1 MNVSTQIGP
10 FSIVPEWVLWRDLS
24 PTALKLYVVLA
35 RFADWETGE
44 AFPARETLAER
55 MGCSA
60 KTVDRAVAELEGAD
74 CVRSWSIGRY
84 SSKRYQVF
92 QIDPL
97 QDSDASERTDL
108 STEETNLTREV
119 TNLSKREDTD
129 VHLTRT
135 NEREPLERKPKNNR
149 ALTFL
154 PDDWKPKESFYSEER
169 FAVLDIDDEADSFKN
184 WCLAKGVK
192 NRDWD
197 AAFRNWLKKGLAF
210 RAKSEYRD
218 VERDRQKR
226 ELDEWIASLPEEQ
239 K

>member
-1 MNVSTQIGP
+1 VEVSTQIGP
-10 FSIVPEWVLWRDLS
+10 FSIVPEWVLLRDLS
-24 PTALKLYVVLA
+24 ATGLKLYVVLA
-35 RFADWETGE
+35 RFADWQTGE

-55 MGCSA
+55 MGCSE
-60 KTVDRAVAELEGAD
+60 KTVDRAVRELEEAE
-74 CVRSWSIGRY
+74 CIRSWSIGRY

-92 QIDPL
+92 QVDPRGV
-97 QDSDASERTDL
+97 SEVREGTDL
-108 STEETNLTREV
+108 SSEGTFLSREG

-135 NEREPLERKPKNNR
+135 NEQEPIERKPKNKR
-149 ALTFL
+149 ALTFF
-154 PDDWKPKESFYSEER
+154 PDDWKPNESFYSEER
-169 FAVLDIDDEADSFKN
+169 FAVLDIDDEFDSFKN

-226 ELDEWIASLPEEQ
+226 ELDEWIASLPEEE